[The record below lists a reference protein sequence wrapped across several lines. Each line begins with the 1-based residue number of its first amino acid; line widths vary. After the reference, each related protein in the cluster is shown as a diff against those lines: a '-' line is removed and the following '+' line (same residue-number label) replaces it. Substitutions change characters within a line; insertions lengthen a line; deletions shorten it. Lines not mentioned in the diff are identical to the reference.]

1 MIKIKMVSPIPN
13 MLGLSDNMHTLK
25 ADIAFQP
32 GMTVGDIMESFAEKN
47 EAFKKIWRQRVC
59 AALEKCLFAVNG
71 SAVHLT
77 ENKWDIKLE
86 DNIELRIF
94 MPYAGG

>member
-1 MIKIKMVSPIPN
+1 MIKLKMVSPIPN
-13 MLGLSDNMHTLK
+13 MLRLSDNMYTLK
-25 ADIAFQP
+25 TEIAFQP
-32 GMTVGDIMESFAEKN
+32 GMTTGDIMEYFAEKN
-47 EAFKKIWRQRVC
+47 KDFKEIWQQREC
-59 AALEKCLFAVNG
+59 AALEKCIFAING
-71 SAVHLT
+71 SAVHFN